1 MWIIIGVLFLVGWL
15 LLKLVWNVAA
25 FGVHFLIVA
34 AVVALIVH
42 FVAGRRG
49 TGAP

>member
-1 MWIIIGVLFLVGWL
+1 MWIVLGILFLVGWL

-25 FGVHFLIVA
+25 FGVHVLLAV

-42 FVAGRRG
+42 FWRARRG
-49 TGAP
+49 GSDL